1 MPSYTQHTKALED
14 MRAAQQAFEKLKIY
28 RHYRIWREMDPEQRA
43 RAKANSR
50 YPPIVEGSVRLVLR
64 SDDTRDQ
71 GVVLELEQHAPLPDN
86 VVMLEQVIPLIAT
99 VVEKVWK
106 RWLSGELQELP
117 LGTQEA
123 EETRKMLEE
132 LPND

>member
-14 MRAAQQAFEKLKIY
+14 MRSAQQVFAQHKIF
-28 RHYRIWREMDPEQRA
+28 RHYRIWREMGPEQRA
-43 RAKANSR
+43 RAQANSR

-64 SDDTRDQ
+64 SDDARDQ

-86 VVMLEQVIPLIAT
+86 ATMLEQVIPLTAM

-106 RWLSGELQELP
+106 RWLAGELQELP
-117 LGTQEA
+117 PDTQEA